1 MVAMMTNRDNYQEI
15 KVIAIVV
22 TFNPVIDNLLSLVS
36 QLESQCFRTII
47 VDNGSDNAETIA
59 RLQTSCS
66 NVEVL
71 SLCNNVGIAA
81 AQNKGIRHG
90 LSLGGDFTL
99 FFDQDSNIND
109 DFVDKMVGDFLS
121 LRKTYNIAA
130 LGPTLQDSRYKKIY
144 PVIRMSKH
152 GLRTKIIPDITSF
165 EPIEVSCIIASGC
178 LVDNKVLSIDNF
190 MDDSLFIDYVDTEWC
205 LRIISRGFKIFVTP
219 NVIMQHEIGDAHI
232 EMFGFIIPVHSAW
245 RRYYRVRNGVFML
258 KMSHVPKLMAFREII
273 FSFVH
278 QMILL
283 FKIKNIE
290 YLKVY
295 FRAMTDA
302 VKKIL

>member
-1 MVAMMTNRDNYQEI
+1 MVALMTSRDNSQPH

-22 TFNPVIDNLLSLVS
+22 TFNPVTTNLSSLVS
-36 QLESQCFRTII
+36 QLETQSYRTII
-47 VDNGSDNAETIA
+47 VDNGSDNIEDIS

-66 NVEVL
+66 NVELL
-71 SLCNNVGIAA
+71 SLSDNIGIAA

-90 LSLGGDFTL
+90 LTLGGDFTL
-99 FFDQDSNIND
+99 FFDQDSSIAE
-109 DFVDKMVGDFLS
+109 DFVSKMVEDFVS
-121 LRKTYNIAA
+121 LKQSYNIAA

-144 PVIRMSKH
+144 PVIRMSRH
-152 GLRTKIIPDITSF
+152 GLRTKIIPDITSSK
-165 EPIEVSCIIASGC
+165 PVEVSCVIASGC
-178 LVDNKVLSIDNF
+178 LVDNKVLLLDNL

-205 LRIISRGFKIFVTP
+205 LRVISRGFKIFITP

-232 EMFGFIIPVHSAW
+232 EMLGFVIPVHSAW

-258 KMSHVPKLMAFREII
+258 KMPHIPKLLAIREIV

-283 FKIKNIE
+283 YKSKNIE

-295 FRAMTDA
+295 FRAMSDA
-302 VKKIL
+302 VRKLL